1 MCRHNGKPRLNILD
15 RYLLR
20 EYLRAFAVALFFFIA
35 LVVIVRLLDYDLKK
49 FEDDI
54 DYLTATKIVFFQAP
68 RRIMEMVPIAAFV
81 AVFFT
86 LGRMVRSNEF
96 TAMKA
101 GGISVYRL
109 LVPILVVTL
118 LICGLFTFFYD
129 RIASP
134 AFHQAHLLQNKVKPR
149 RGRNIVFKGKDNRI
163 FYSQRIVLD
172 ERIISHLTIYE
183 YDIEEQLDRITFAK
197 SATWTPT
204 QWELTDG
211 YIRHFERGV
220 EVDYETFDT
229 YAIER
234 YEDPT
239 RFIGSEKDPR
249 AMTIEELREQIAYKK
264 EAGQIHRKEQ
274 VKLYHKTAYPFAA
287 VVVVMLGAPIAIRF
301 GRAGFFAGLVIA
313 FFISFIYW
321 ALSFATLEGLS
332 ENGKL
337 HPFIASWGANILYA
351 VVGSIMIWRTPK

>member
-1 MCRHNGKPRLNILD
+1 MNILD

-20 EYLRAFAVALFFFIA
+20 EYLRAFVVGLLFFIA
-35 LVVIVRLLDYDLKK
+35 LIIVVRLLDYDLKK

-54 DYLTATKIVFFQAP
+54 SYTTAVKIVLYQAP
-68 RRIMEMVPIAAFV
+68 RRIMEMVPIAGFV

-86 LGRMVRSNEF
+86 LGRMVRRNEF

-109 LVPILVVTL
+109 LAPILIVTL
-118 LICGLFTFFYD
+118 IICGLFAVFYN
-129 RIASP
+129 RVASP
-134 AFHQAHLLQNKVKPR
+134 AFHEAHLLQNKVKPR

-163 FYSQRIVLD
+163 FYSQRIALD
-172 ERIISHLTIYE
+172 AKKINQLTIYE
-183 YDIEEQLDRITFAK
+183 YDPENRLERITFAK
-197 SATWTPT
+197 AATWTPT
-204 QWELTDG
+204 EWELTDG
-211 YIRHFERGV
+211 FIRHFEQGV
-220 EVDYETFDT
+220 EVGYETFDT
-229 YAIER
+229 HVIER
-234 YEDPT
+234 HEDPV
-239 RFIGSEKDPR
+239 RFIGSEKDAR
-249 AMTIEELREQIAYKK
+249 AMTIKELREQIAYKR
-264 EAGQIHRKEQ
+264 EAGQISRKEQ

-313 FFISFIYW
+313 FFLSFIYW

-337 HPFIASWGANILYA
+337 HPFLACWGANILYA
-351 VVGSIMIWRTPK
+351 IVGSILIWRTPK

>member
-1 MCRHNGKPRLNILD
+1 MNILD

-20 EYLRAFAVALFFFIA
+20 EYLKAFVVGLLFFIA
-35 LVVIVRLLDYDLKK
+35 LIIVVRLLDYDLKK

-54 DYLTATKIVFFQAP
+54 SYTTAVKIVLYQAP
-68 RRIMEMVPIAAFV
+68 RRIMEMVPIAGFV

-86 LGRMVRSNEF
+86 LGRMVRRNEF

-109 LVPILVVTL
+109 LAPILIVTL
-118 LICGLFTFFYD
+118 FICGIFAVFYN
-129 RIASP
+129 RVASP
-134 AFHQAHLLQNKVKPR
+134 AFHEAHLLQNKVRPR

-163 FYSQRIVLD
+163 FYSQRIALD
-172 ERIISHLTIYE
+172 AKKINQLTIYE
-183 YDIEEQLDRITFAK
+183 YDPEKRLERITFAK

-204 QWELTDG
+204 EWELTDG
-211 YIRHFERGV
+211 FIRHFERSV

-229 YAIER
+229 HVIER
-234 YEDPT
+234 HEDPA

-249 AMTIEELREQIAYKK
+249 AMTIKELREQIAYKR
-264 EAGQIHRKEQ
+264 EAGQISRKEQ
-274 VKLYHKTAYPFAA
+274 VKLHHKTAYPFAA

-313 FFISFIYW
+313 FFLSFIYW

-337 HPFIASWGANILYA
+337 HPFLACWGANILYA
-351 VVGSIMIWRTPK
+351 TVGSIMIWRTPK

>member
-1 MCRHNGKPRLNILD
+1 MNILD

-20 EYLRAFAVALFFFIA
+20 EYLKAFVVGLLFFIA
-35 LVVIVRLLDYDLKK
+35 LIIVVRLLDYDLKK

-54 DYLTATKIVFFQAP
+54 SYTTAVKIVLYQAP
-68 RRIMEMVPIAAFV
+68 RRIMEMVPIAGFV

-86 LGRMVRSNEF
+86 LGRMVRRNEF

-101 GGISVYRL
+101 GGLSVYRL
-109 LVPILVVTL
+109 LAPILIVTL
-118 LICGLFTFFYD
+118 VICGLFAIFYN
-129 RIASP
+129 RVASP
-134 AFHQAHLLQNKVKPR
+134 AFHEAHLLQNKVMPR
-149 RGRNIVFKGKDNRI
+149 RGRNIVFKGKDSRI
-163 FYSQRIVLD
+163 FYSQRIALD
-172 ERIISHLTIYE
+172 AKKINQLTIYE
-183 YDIEEQLDRITFAK
+183 YDPEKRLDRITFAK

-204 QWELTDG
+204 EWELTDG
-211 YIRHFERGV
+211 FIRHFEKGV

-229 YAIER
+229 HVIER
-234 YEDPT
+234 HEDPA

-249 AMTIEELREQIAYKK
+249 AMTIKELQEQIAYKR
-264 EAGQIHRKEQ
+264 EAGQISRKEQ
-274 VKLYHKTAYPFAA
+274 VKLHHKTAYPFAA

-313 FFISFIYW
+313 FFLSFIYW

-337 HPFIASWGANILYA
+337 HPFLACWGANILYA
-351 VVGSIMIWRTPK
+351 IVGGLMIWRTPK

>member
-1 MCRHNGKPRLNILD
+1 MNILD

-20 EYLRAFAVALFFFIA
+20 EYLKAFIVGLLFFIA
-35 LVVIVRLLDYDLKK
+35 LIIVIRLLDYDLKK

-54 DYLTATKIVFFQAP
+54 SYTTAVKIVLYQAP
-68 RRIMEMVPIAAFV
+68 RRIMEMVPVAGFV

-86 LGRMVRSNEF
+86 LGRMVRRNEF

-109 LVPILVVTL
+109 LAPILIVTL
-118 LICGLFTFFYD
+118 VICGLFAVFYNQV
-129 RIASP
+129 ASP
-134 AFHQAHLLQNKVKPR
+134 AFHEAHLLQNKVRPR

-163 FYSQRIVLD
+163 FYSQRIALD
-172 ERIISHLTIYE
+172 AKKINQLTIYE
-183 YDIEEQLDRITFAK
+183 YDPEKRLERITFAK

-204 QWELTDG
+204 EWELTDG
-211 YIRHFERGV
+211 FIRHFERGV
-220 EVDYETFDT
+220 EIDYETFDT
-229 YAIER
+229 HVIER
-234 YEDPT
+234 HEDPA

-249 AMTIEELREQIAYKK
+249 AMTIKELREQIAYKR
-264 EAGQIHRKEQ
+264 EAGQISRKEQ
-274 VKLYHKTAYPFAA
+274 VKLHHKTAYPFAA

-313 FFISFIYW
+313 FFLSFIYW

-337 HPFIASWGANILYA
+337 HPFLACWGANILYA
-351 VVGSIMIWRTPK
+351 TVGSIMIWRTPK

>member
-1 MCRHNGKPRLNILD
+1 MNILD

-20 EYLRAFAVALFFFIA
+20 EYLKAFIVGLLFFIA
-35 LVVIVRLLDYDLKK
+35 LIIVVRLLDYDLKK

-54 DYLTATKIVFFQAP
+54 SYTTAVKIVLYQAP
-68 RRIMEMVPIAAFV
+68 RRIMEMVPVAGFV

-86 LGRMVRSNEF
+86 LGRMVRRNEF

-109 LVPILVVTL
+109 LAPILIVTL
-118 LICGLFTFFYD
+118 VICGLFAVFYN
-129 RIASP
+129 RVASP
-134 AFHQAHLLQNKVKPR
+134 AFHEAHLLQNKVRPR

-163 FYSQRIVLD
+163 FYSQRIALD
-172 ERIISHLTIYE
+172 AKKINQLTIYE
-183 YDIEEQLDRITFAK
+183 YDPEKRLERITFAK

-204 QWELTDG
+204 EWELTDG
-211 YIRHFERGV
+211 FIRHFERGV
-220 EVDYETFDT
+220 EIDYETFDT
-229 YAIER
+229 HVIER
-234 YEDPT
+234 HEDPA

-249 AMTIEELREQIAYKK
+249 AMTIKELREQIAYKR
-264 EAGQIHRKEQ
+264 EAGQISRKEQ
-274 VKLYHKTAYPFAA
+274 VKLHHKTAYPFAA

-313 FFISFIYW
+313 FFLSFIYW

-337 HPFIASWGANILYA
+337 HPFLACWGANILYA
-351 VVGSIMIWRTPK
+351 TVGSIMIWRTPK

>member
-1 MCRHNGKPRLNILD
+1 LNILD

-35 LVVIVRLLDYDLKK
+35 LVIIVRLLDYDLKK

-54 DYLTATKIVFFQAP
+54 DYITAAKIVLLQAP

-81 AVFFT
+81 AVFFS

-96 TAMKA
+96 VAMKA
-101 GGISVYRL
+101 GGISVYRI
-109 LVPILVVTL
+109 LVPILIVTL
-118 LICGLFTFFYD
+118 IICGLFTLFYD

-134 AFHQAHLLQNKVKPR
+134 AFHEAHLLQNKVRPR
-149 RGRNIVFKGKDNRI
+149 RGRNIVFKGKNNRI

-172 ERIISHLTIYE
+172 ERKISHLTIYE
-183 YDIEEQLDRITFAK
+183 HNTENQLDRITFAK

-229 YAIER
+229 YAIDR
-234 YEDPT
+234 HEDPT

-249 AMTIEELREQIAYKK
+249 AMTIKELREQIAYKQ
-264 EAGQIHRKEQ
+264 EAGQIHRKER

-332 ENGKL
+332 ESGKL
-337 HPFIASWGANILYA
+337 HPFVASWGANILYA

>member
-1 MCRHNGKPRLNILD
+1 MNILD

-20 EYLRAFAVALFFFIA
+20 EYLRTFAVGLCFFIA
-35 LVVIVRLLDYDLKK
+35 LIIIVRLLDYDLKK

-54 DYLTATKIVFFQAP
+54 DYITAVKIVLFQAP

-86 LGRMVRSNEF
+86 LGRMVRNNEF

-109 LVPILVVTL
+109 LVPILIATL
-118 LICGLFTFFYD
+118 LICGAFALFYD
-129 RIASP
+129 RVASP
-134 AFHQAHLLQNKVKPR
+134 AFHQAQLLQNKVQAR
-149 RGRNIVFKGKDNRI
+149 HGRNIVFKGKNNRI
-163 FYSQRIVLD
+163 FYSQRIALD
-172 ERIISHLTIYE
+172 AQKINHLTIYE
-183 YDIEEQLDRITFAK
+183 YNPEEQLDRITFAK

-204 QWELTDG
+204 HWQLTGG
-211 YIRHFERGV
+211 YIRHFQKGV
-220 EVDYETFDT
+220 EVDYETFET
-229 YAIER
+229 YTIKR

-249 AMTIEELREQIAYKK
+249 AMTIEELREQIAYKQA
-264 EAGQIHRKEQ
+264 AGQISRKER

-321 ALSFATLEGLS
+321 SLSFAILEGLS
-332 ENGKL
+332 ESGKL
-337 HPFIASWGANILYA
+337 HPFLASWGANTLYA
-351 VVGSIMIWRTPK
+351 IVGSFLIWRTPK

>member
-1 MCRHNGKPRLNILD
+1 MNILD

-20 EYLRAFAVALFFFIA
+20 EYLRAFVVGLLFFIA
-35 LVVIVRLLDYDLKK
+35 LIIVVRLLDYDLKK

-54 DYLTATKIVFFQAP
+54 SYTTAVKIVLYQAP
-68 RRIMEMVPIAAFV
+68 RRIMEMVPVAGFV

-86 LGRMVRSNEF
+86 LGQMVRRNEF

-109 LVPILVVTL
+109 LAPILIVTL
-118 LICGLFTFFYD
+118 IICGLFAIFYN
-129 RIASP
+129 RVASP
-134 AFHQAHLLQNKVKPR
+134 AFHEAHLLQNKVRPR

-163 FYSQRIVLD
+163 FYSQRIALD
-172 ERIISHLTIYE
+172 AKKINQLTIYE
-183 YDIEEQLDRITFAK
+183 YDPENRLDRITFAK

-204 QWELTDG
+204 EWELTDG
-211 YIRHFERGV
+211 FIRHFAQGI
-220 EVDYETFDT
+220 EVDYETFDIHI
-229 YAIER
+229 IER
-234 YEDPT
+234 HEDPA

-249 AMTIEELREQIAYKK
+249 AMTIKELREQIAYKR
-264 EAGQIHRKEQ
+264 EAGQISRKEQ

-313 FFISFIYW
+313 FFLSFIYW

-337 HPFIASWGANILYA
+337 HPFLACWGANILYGL
-351 VVGSIMIWRTPK
+351 VGSILIWRTPK

>member
-1 MCRHNGKPRLNILD
+1 MNILD

-20 EYLRAFAVALFFFIA
+20 EYLKAFVVGLLFFIA
-35 LVVIVRLLDYDLKK
+35 LIVIVRLLDYDLKK
-49 FEDDI
+49 FEDNI
-54 DYLTATKIVFFQAP
+54 SYITAVKIVLYQAP
-68 RRIMEMVPIAAFV
+68 RRIMEMVPIAGFV

-86 LGRMVRSNEF
+86 LGRMVRRNEF

-109 LVPILVVTL
+109 LAPILIVTL
-118 LICGLFTFFYD
+118 IICGLFAVFYN
-129 RIASP
+129 RVASP
-134 AFHQAHLLQNKVKPR
+134 AFHEAHLLQNKVKPQ
-149 RGRNIVFKGKDNRI
+149 RGRNVVFRGKNNRV
-163 FYSQRIVLD
+163 FYSQRIALD
-172 ERIISHLTIYE
+172 AQKISQLTIYE
-183 YDIEEQLDRITFAK
+183 YDAEEQLDRITFAK

-204 QWELTDG
+204 HWELSDG
-211 YIRHFERGV
+211 YIRHFEQGI

-229 YAIER
+229 YTIER
-234 YEDPT
+234 HEDPA

-249 AMTIEELREQIAYKK
+249 AMTIKELREQIAYKR
-264 EAGQIHRKEQ
+264 EAGQISRKEQ

-313 FFISFIYW
+313 FFLSFIYW

-337 HPFIASWGANILYA
+337 HPFLACWGANILYA
-351 VVGSIMIWRTPK
+351 VVGSVLIWRTPK